1 MKIKSFLTFL
11 VFLFIFYDYGIS
23 SESLYSYCYRLFKE
37 KRYSES
43 YQCFEQISDDSIYYP
58 HSLYYKVIIKIKRR
72 IAKPSDFDEILNYR
86 NYALTHY
93 ALYSGIRYFKEKGDY
108 ETALKLSD
116 IADYR
121 ALLEE
126 DAPVLLTM
134 KRDIYE
140 YYGQIYKVKNIERI
154 LSTEYITS
162 TPGFRIF
169 MKNINSYTD
178 KEKLTVIRKLI
189 KKHRYVDVLRV
200 ASTLTDKRKK
210 YYYLAVA
217 NIRLRRYKTA
227 WKYIDYFNPKS
238 NIYGELVYELFKRKK
253 RNGIKYV
260 KYLYKVGNNR
270 YASKIALDLMTNSFY
285 KGKYLKTIRYSS
297 FVRHPDY
304 LSEKYFLLGLLEYK
318 SNNIEEA
325 IDRFKTAL
333 KYKNKD
339 KSKIYYWLHLS
350 YKVLLEDDLSK
361 YYLMKAASFNNPY
374 SFYSIYSRKK
384 INVKKTLLDV
394 KRKNLNLPLDNILT
408 LILRL
413 KQIGMYKDAFVEA
426 NYYNRKAYT
435 IRDKLRLH
443 QVFPELTT
451 REFYKKKY
459 RDLKMYGFS
468 FPRPFQYLTNE
479 DIVYAIMRQ
488 ESLFYPYAVSR
499 SNAIGLMQI
508 MPKTGKWIA
517 MKLGDRD
524 FDVSDLFIPEIN
536 IRYGSWYIKHL
547 LKMFNGNI
555 FYAIASYNG
564 GPGRVKRFI
573 KKHKI
578 RDVAEFIEFF
588 PLQETRN
595 YVKQVYINYIYYSE

>member
-1 MKIKSFLTFL
+1 MKGKYFPLILF
-11 VFLFIFYDYGIS
+11 FLFFMYAKA
-23 SESLYSYCYRLFKE
+23 SENLYSSCYKLFEE
-37 KRYSES
+37 KKYSAS
-43 YQCFEQISDDSIYYP
+43 YQCFEQISDNSIYYP
-58 HSLYYKVIIKIKRR
+58 HALYYKIIIKIKQGV
-72 IAKPSDFDEILNYR
+72 AKPSDFDELLNYR

-93 ALYSGIRYFKEKGDY
+93 ALYSGIRYFKRKGDY
-108 ETALKLSD
+108 ETVLKLSD

-126 DAPVLLTM
+126 EAPVLLTM
-134 KRDIYE
+134 KRDIYK
-140 YYGQIYKVKNIERI
+140 YYGQIDKVRDVERI

-162 TPGFRIF
+162 PPGFRIF
-169 MKNINSYTD
+169 MKNINKYTD
-178 KEKLTVIRKLI
+178 KEKLVVIRKFL
-189 KKHRYVDVLRV
+189 KGHRYMDVLRI
-200 ASTLTDKRKK
+200 ASTLENKSKK
-210 YYYLAVA
+210 FYYLAVV
-217 NIRLRRYKTA
+217 NIKLRKYKTA
-227 WKYIDYFNPKS
+227 WKYIEYFNPKS
-238 NIYGELVYELFKRKK
+238 DTYGELVYKLFKRKK
-253 RNGIKYV
+253 RYGIKYI
-260 KYLYKVGNNR
+260 KYLYKVGNSR
-270 YASKIALDLMTNSFY
+270 YASKIALDLMTSNFY
-285 KGKYLKTIRYSS
+285 KRKYLKTIRYAS

-318 SNNIEEA
+318 NNNIEEA

-350 YKVLLEDDLSK
+350 YKVLLEDDLSR
-361 YYLMKAASFNNPY
+361 YYLIKAASFNNPY

-394 KRKNLNLPLDNILT
+394 KRRDLNLPLDSILT
-408 LILRL
+408 LILKL

-426 NYYNRKAYT
+426 NYYNRKAFT

-468 FPRPFQYLTNE
+468 FPRPFQYITNE

-517 MKLGDRD
+517 MKLGDTD

-536 IRYGSWYIKHL
+536 IKYGSWYIKYL
-547 LKMFNGNI
+547 IRRFNGNI

-564 GPGRVKRFI
+564 GPGRVKKFI

-578 RDVAEFIEFF
+578 RDIAEFIEFF

>member
-1 MKIKSFLTFL
+1 MKGKYFPLILF
-11 VFLFIFYDYGIS
+11 FLFFMYAKA
-23 SESLYSYCYRLFKE
+23 SENLYSSCYKLFEE
-37 KRYSES
+37 KKYSAS
-43 YQCFEQISDDSIYYP
+43 YQCFEQISDNSIYYP
-58 HSLYYKVIIKIKRR
+58 HALYYKIIIKIKQGV
-72 IAKPSDFDEILNYR
+72 AKPSDFDELLNYR

-93 ALYSGIRYFKEKGDY
+93 ALYSGIRYFKRKGDY
-108 ETALKLSD
+108 ETVLKLSD

-126 DAPVLLTM
+126 EAPVLLTM
-134 KRDIYE
+134 KRDIYK
-140 YYGQIYKVKNIERI
+140 YYGQIDKVRDVERI

-162 TPGFRIF
+162 PPGFRIF
-169 MKNINSYTD
+169 MKNINKYTD
-178 KEKLTVIRKLI
+178 KEKLVVIRKFL
-189 KKHRYVDVLRV
+189 KGHRYMDVLRI
-200 ASTLTDKRKK
+200 ASTLENKSKK
-210 YYYLAVA
+210 FYYLAVA
-217 NIRLRRYKTA
+217 NIKLRRYKTA
-227 WKYIDYFNPKS
+227 WKYIEYFNPKS
-238 NIYGELVYELFKRKK
+238 DTYGELVYKLFKRKK
-253 RNGIKYV
+253 RYGIKYI
-260 KYLYKVGNNR
+260 KYLYKVGNSR
-270 YASKIALDLMTNSFY
+270 YASKIALDLMTSNFY
-285 KGKYLKTIRYSS
+285 KRKYLKTIRYAS

-318 SNNIEEA
+318 NNNIEEA

-350 YKVLLEDDLSK
+350 YKVLLEDDLSR
-361 YYLMKAASFNNPY
+361 YYLIKAASFNNPY

-384 INVKKTLLDV
+384 INVKKTLLYV
-394 KRKNLNLPLDNILT
+394 KRRDLNLPLDSILT
-408 LILRL
+408 LILKL

-426 NYYNRKAYT
+426 NYYNRKAFT

-468 FPRPFQYLTNE
+468 FPRPFQYITNE

-517 MKLGDRD
+517 MKLGDTD

-536 IRYGSWYIKHL
+536 IKYGSWYIKYL
-547 LKMFNGNI
+547 IRRFNGNI

-564 GPGRVKRFI
+564 GPGRVKKFI

-578 RDVAEFIEFF
+578 RDIAEFIEFF